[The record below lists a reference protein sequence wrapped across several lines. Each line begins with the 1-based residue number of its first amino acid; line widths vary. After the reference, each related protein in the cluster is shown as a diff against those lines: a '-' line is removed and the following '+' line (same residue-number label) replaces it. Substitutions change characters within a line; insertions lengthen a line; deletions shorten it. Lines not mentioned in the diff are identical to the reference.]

1 VPPIGD
7 VAPESSSDRLP
18 VADVPVGS
26 LGDGPLYHRKSARP
40 GALDALQADDP
51 APRLRAKFP
60 AGSNLSGE
68 LLALLSTPT
77 IADKTWVSRQYDHQL
92 FLSTVAGPG
101 ADAAVLRVK
110 GTNKALAL
118 ATDGKARFCHLDP
131 RVGARLVVLEAARNV
146 ACTGAR
152 PLALVNC
159 LNFGDPEHAE
169 VMWQFVE
176 VVEGMS
182 EACEALG
189 LPVIGG
195 NVSFYN
201 ASSGA
206 DIHPTPVVGVL
217 GLIDELHGPPPAA
230 RLAADDSIVVL
241 GETRAELG
249 GSEWAAVVHGLDGG
263 MPPVADLDAAVR
275 LHSLVSDLVRAR
287 EVAGVHDVSDGGL
300 AVALC
305 EMAFAG
311 QTGFRVDLATAPGA
325 RACSAAEAAFGES
338 ISRVV
343 LAVEHEQVAAVLGAA
358 AAAGV
363 PCAVVGQA
371 GGAECTADG
380 AFAVPL
386 AVAHRAWRDAIPNLM
401 SAPDPTRARI
411 DYLIAGSVPDAPAP
425 NLIGHFRALR
435 THQRP
440 I

>member
-1 VPPIGD
+1 MTRRRSCRPT
-7 VAPESSSDRLP
+7 ARR

-26 LGDGPLYHRKSARP
+26 LGDGPLYHRPAARP
-40 GALDALQADDP
+40 DGQDALQADDP

-60 AGSNLSGE
+60 MGADLAGE
-68 LLALLSTPT
+68 LLALLATPT

-110 GTNKALAL
+110 GTRKALAL

-146 ACTGAR
+146 ACTGAQ

-169 VMWQFVE
+169 VMWQFTE

-189 LPVIGG
+189 IPVIGG

-217 GLIDELHGPPPAA
+217 GLIDELDVRAA
-230 RLAADDSIVVL
+230 RRLASRAGESIVVL

-263 MPPVADLDAAVR
+263 APPVADLDAAVR
-275 LHSLVSDLVRAR
+275 LHALVVRA
-287 EVAGVHDVSDGGL
+287 
-300 AVALC
+300 
-305 EMAFAG
+305 
-311 QTGFRVDLATAPGA
+311 GA
-325 RACSAAEAAFGES
+325 RARGHRRARRERRRARGRAVRDGVRRRHRLPGRPADRARAPGRAPRPRPRSASRRRGSCVAVAA
-338 ISRVV
+338 
-343 LAVEHEQVAAVLGAA
+343 EQVAAVLGAA
-358 AAAGV
+358 AAAGR
-363 PCAVVGQA
+363 ARRGRSGQA
-371 GGAECTADG
+371 GGEQCIADG
-380 AFAVPL
+380 AFSVPL
-386 AVAHRAWRDAIPNLM
+386 GRPSAWHDAIPNLM
-401 SAPDPTRARI
+401 AQTTE
-411 DYLIAGSVPDAPAP
+411 
-425 NLIGHFRALR
+425 N
-435 THQRP
+435 
-440 I
+440 